1 MDWVTKKL
9 ESRGAK
15 EMTKKDRKSV
25 LWVGSGIEL
34 IIITF
39 LIIFVG
45 IVWLKLTISLYLLT
59 TLIFTIII
67 IEKDIFDPPDFV
79 FTITVTIH
87 LIFFILSIIL
97 VIAATPY
104 RGKNQ
109 MKIRSA
115 KLKRLIRKSKFDKL
129 KFWK

>member
-15 EMTKKDRKSV
+15 EMTIKDRNAV
-25 LWVGSGIEL
+25 LWVGCGIEL
-34 IIITF
+34 ILITI
-39 LIIFVG
+39 LMIFIG
-45 IVWLKLTISLYLLT
+45 IVWLKLTISLYLLITLLT
-59 TLIFTIII
+59 TIVI
-67 IEKDIFDPPDFV
+67 IEKDIDAPDFMFLIIV
-79 FTITVTIH
+79 PIH
-87 LIFFILSIIL
+87 LIFFLSSIAL

-104 RGKNQ
+104 RGKNE
-109 MKIRSA
+109 MKIRKH